1 MRVLHAEQVEIFF
14 PIRPLFRERRI
25 TEADLDPMCH
35 SVFGY
40 ACLLHIAQVFVTGD
54 RTAAKYALINRP
66 DESAFSAG
74 FQSSLQK
81 VTHGL
86 HYHLIQSETCS
97 KMGRLTRSLPLTIDV
112 ARLAAAPIHR
122 NTPGAVRSIAPS
134 LS

>member
-40 ACLLHIAQVFVTGD
+40 ACLLHIAQVFVTAD

-97 KMGRLTRSLPLTIDV
+97 KMGRLTSSLPLSIV
-112 ARLAAAPIHR
+112 VAAAAAATIHLHS
-122 NTPGAVRSIAPS
+122 AVALR
-134 LS
+134 